1 MGLLGRA
8 AQDEELKVGKM
19 WMDWGG
25 EGKLRYRRESKSGE
39 FIVRGRL
46 GRTTAYKPVYKV

>member
-1 MGLLGRA
+1 M
-8 AQDEELKVGKM
+8 QDEELKVGKM

-25 EGKLRYRRESKSGE
+25 EGKLRYRGESKSDE